1 MAINLKGSDTSTY
14 SNEISSGTFNQSS
27 TTVQGYLLSPAG
39 VLNCQR
45 AASSTSPIF
54 LGYQGTTNTAEIKA
68 DGTATYGDFD
78 NHAGV
83 RINFANQSGNVACD
97 RTVGT
102 QGVFYGKLNGN
113 TTTTILAN
121 GDATFKGSLGLTGK
135 AGTATAFYI
144 LNPSDS
150 NATTVGFN
158 ADGSGTFAKGQLTI
172 QNNGILKC
180 RGRLGRQGTSG
191 SDGTSAYN
199 FNWSGTSMEM
209 WVDTVNLGNVNY
221 TSDYRIKREIQ
232 TIDTD
237 ATSRVKALRPVS
249 YKRADYGELF
259 KASEET
265 LEGFIAHE
273 VQEVIPSGATGTKD
287 CENEVQ
293 SLRLDAILA
302 VTTKAL
308 QEALTRIEALE
319 AQLTQLTGGA
329 N

>member
-1 MAINLKGSDTSTY
+1 
-14 SNEISSGTFNQSS
+14 
-27 TTVQGYLLSPAG
+27 
-39 VLNCQR
+39 
-45 AASSTSPIF
+45 
-54 LGYQGTTNTAEIKA
+54 
-68 DGTATYGDFD
+68 
-78 NHAGV
+78 
-83 RINFANQSGNVACD
+83 
-97 RTVGT
+97 
-102 QGVFYGKLNGN
+102 
-113 TTTTILAN
+113 
-121 GDATFKGSLGLTGK
+121 
-135 AGTATAFYI
+135 
-144 LNPSDS
+144 
-150 NATTVGFN
+150 
-158 ADGSGTFAKGQLTI
+158 
-172 QNNGILKC
+172 
-180 RGRLGRQGTSG
+180 
-191 SDGTSAYN
+191 
-199 FNWSGTSMEM
+199 MEM

-221 TSDYRIKREIQ
+221 TSDYRVKREIQ

-319 AQLTQLTGGA
+319 AEVQSLKGGA